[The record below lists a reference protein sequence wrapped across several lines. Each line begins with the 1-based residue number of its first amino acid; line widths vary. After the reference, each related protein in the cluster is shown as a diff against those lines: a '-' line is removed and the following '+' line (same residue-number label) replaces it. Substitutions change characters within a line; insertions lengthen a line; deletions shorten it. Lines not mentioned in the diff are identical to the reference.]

1 VPIFVKEPSYGG
13 VSISIEVERLIVR
26 RETPFQEVI
35 IADTPGYGRALFLD
49 GHVQSTA
56 ADEAMYHE
64 LLIHPALVIHG
75 APRRVLIGGTGEGA
89 TLREVLKHPT
99 IESVVAVDID
109 AEVVALCQEHLPS
122 WSAGAFEDPRVQS
135 RTEDFLATLAGSA
148 AGAWDVV
155 ITDLTDPVAE
165 GPSVH
170 LWGAPFFAEVR
181 RVLAEDGIL
190 VVQSGEAD
198 PMDLSALRTVRST
211 LASVFP
217 HVAVLLAMVPSF
229 HCLWAFTL
237 ASSRPIV
244 ATPADLAARIGRLAG
259 LRVYSR
265 IAHEAALT
273 IPPMLA
279 ELLEEPGE
287 VITGAEAMAALT
299 LPSS

>member
-1 VPIFVKEPSYGG
+1 MPIFVKEPSYGG
-13 VSISIEVERLIVR
+13 VAIEIEVERLIVR

-89 TLREVLKHPT
+89 TLREVLRHPT
-99 IESVVAVDID
+99 IESVVAVDVD
-109 AEVVALCQEHLPS
+109 AEVVALCREHLPG
-122 WSAGAFEDPRVQS
+122 WSAGAFEDPRVES

-148 AGAWDVV
+148 DGAWDVV
-155 ITDLTDPVAE
+155 ITDLTDPVEE
-165 GPSVH
+165 GPSLH
-170 LWGAPFFAEVR
+170 LWSAPFFEQVR
-181 RVLAEDGIL
+181 RVMAADGIL

-198 PMDLSALRTVRST
+198 PVDLSALRTVRST

-217 HVAVLLAMVPSF
+217 HVRVLLAMVPSF

-237 ASSRPIV
+237 ASCAPIV
-244 ATPADLAARIGRLAG
+244 AMPADLEARIGRLTG

-273 IPPMLA
+273 IPPLLA
-279 ELLEEPGE
+279 ELLEEPGK
-287 VITGAEAMAALT
+287 VITGAEAMASLT
-299 LPSS
+299 LPAS